1 MAGHHQYNALIPFD
15 EFRMKASAMSDN
27 SARNYKKAIT
37 SFESFVNRTCRCQPV
52 LSENILTDW
61 FIDMSLQGLS
71 MKTMS
76 HYLDIIAALYKD
88 TQASSCDAV
97 VRGLSIFKQKIKTFG
112 VGETTP
118 LVTYETLKKVQSITR
133 HAAIGMKDK
142 SMAADILL
150 LSLLLRCMPIAE
162 VGRLKTS
169 DIDTENALYADI
181 VGRNTSPRRKYLFNL
196 NQSRLTDR
204 QLEAKVN
211 FLVGSFLKGHD
222 IPILNT
228 VDDTIRSIWV
238 SAALRSGVSSAEV
251 VAMLDVLPSCLPFL
265 SLCERAD
272 ISSLRKSGIDN
283 TIAIFFTDNPF
294 RWYAMKLRPRVT
306 YEDILKKISSID
318 DSQKPELFYP
328 YQEIAR
334 KIGKKLVFDKKPVIR
349 DIVFFRS
356 RLTDIYPLFCHIGD
370 LAWCFTTSGK
380 PGDDY
385 AAIPPASFKIFKDTI
400 SHFTSDYEIAPIGG
414 FAPVEGESVV
424 ILNGLLA
431 NQEFDI
437 EKVAAIENTVFQLYM
452 VGGNGIQWRTTVKY
466 YQTHNA

>member
-1 MAGHHQYNALIPFD
+1 M
-15 EFRMKASAMSDN
+15 
-27 SARNYKKAIT
+27 
-37 SFESFVNRTCRCQPV
+37 
-52 LSENILTDW
+52 
-61 FIDMSLQGLS
+61 
-71 MKTMS
+71 
-76 HYLDIIAALYKD
+76 
-88 TQASSCDAV
+88 
-97 VRGLSIFKQKIKTFG
+97 
-112 VGETTP
+112 
-118 LVTYETLKKVQSITR
+118 
-133 HAAIGMKDK
+133 
-142 SMAADILL
+142 
-150 LSLLLRCMPIAE
+150 
-162 VGRLKTS
+162 
-169 DIDTENALYADI
+169 
-181 VGRNTSPRRKYLFNL
+181 
-196 NQSRLTDR
+196 
-204 QLEAKVN
+204 
-211 FLVGSFLKGHD
+211 
-222 IPILNT
+222 
-228 VDDTIRSIWV
+228 
-238 SAALRSGVSSAEV
+238 
-251 VAMLDVLPSCLPFL
+251 AMLDVLPSCLPFL

-466 YQTHNA
+466 HQTHNA